1 LTEPADSVATT
12 RLMAERYG
20 AVPRRNRLLTAAV
33 IAVGAVMLL
42 AWLGWA
48 VWHHASTTVSG
59 NVVAFDVVSAHRVT
73 VTIEVNRPGDAE
85 VRCDVQALAEDH
97 SVVGETTTS
106 LPAGSDRYA
115 QIELEIKTL
124 REATAADVTR
134 CT

>member
-1 LTEPADSVATT
+1 LTEPPERTATD

-20 AVPRRNRLLTAAV
+20 TVPRRNRMLTAALV
-33 IAVGAVMLL
+33 AVAAVVLL

-48 VWHHASTTVSG
+48 AWHHARTTISG
-59 NVVAFDVVSAHRVT
+59 DVVAFDVVSAHRVS
-73 VTIEVNRPGDAE
+73 VTIEVNRPGEAE
-85 VRCDVQALAEDH
+85 VRCEVQALAEDH

-115 QIELEIKTL
+115 QIDLEIKTL
-124 REATAADVTR
+124 REATAADVTG